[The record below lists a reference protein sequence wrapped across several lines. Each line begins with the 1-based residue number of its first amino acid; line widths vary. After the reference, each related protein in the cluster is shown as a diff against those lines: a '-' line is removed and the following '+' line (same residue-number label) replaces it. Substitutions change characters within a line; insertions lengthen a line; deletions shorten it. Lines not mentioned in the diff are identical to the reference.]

1 MTAVKLFLSLI
12 QIDRTH
18 IKDALPFIWV
28 FGSSKE
34 DSFRHLFLQYHWDN
48 IGHDIAK
55 YQISKPEDYP
65 DWFNFN
71 NYYKNLVDFEKD
83 VVSISQGAIIFS
95 ESVGSYAEIGV
106 FSCFPLLY
114 RNLLIVSEEEYIN
127 ENHAS
132 FLNYGPILKIKD
144 NDEES
149 KNIWALD
156 GTKDFF
162 KEECKKI
169 SDHFLEII
177 TNPKKDS
184 LNVKLER
191 DVIILLVDLM
201 DLFPNNT
208 MSFYKDLLIKFS
220 IDINKFNL
228 KKIFRL
234 LQVLEVVRS
243 KKSGNNTLYF
253 INDGIKYIPCINYTK
268 KDGKVF
274 DRFLFK
280 IETSR

>member
-1 MTAVKLFLSLI
+1 MTAVKSFLSLI
-12 QIDRTH
+12 QIHQTH

-34 DSFRHLFLQYHWDN
+34 NSFRNLFLKYHWN
-48 IGHDIAK
+48 IKHDIAK
-55 YQISKPEDYP
+55 YQISRPEDYP

-95 ESVGSYAEIGV
+95 ESVGSYAEIGI
-106 FSCFPLLY
+106 FSCFPFLY
-114 RNLLIVSEEEYIN
+114 RNLLIVSEEKYIN

-132 FLNYGPILKIKD
+132 FLNYGPILKIKN

-156 GTKDFF
+156 STKDFF
-162 KEECKKI
+162 KEECKEI

-177 TNPKKDS
+177 TSPKKDL
-184 LNVKLER
+184 LNIELEK
-191 DVIILLVDLM
+191 DIIILLVDLM

-208 MSFYKDLLIKFS
+208 ISFYKDLLVNFS

-228 KKIFRL
+228 KKFFRL
-234 LQVLEVVRS
+234 LQVLEVIGS
-243 KKSGNNTLYF
+243 KRSGNNTLYF
-253 INDGIKYIPCINYTK
+253 INDNIKYMPCVNYYMK
-268 KDGKVF
+268 KNGKTF
-274 DRFLFK
+274 DRNLFK
-280 IETSR
+280 IEMGR